1 MCVGFEN
8 AVRFLHNAPP
18 RHLYELKTYPM
29 ELPADDKFLKALAVA
44 LVDHSNGTLKDIAQ
58 AAGVSKATLN
68 RFCGTRANLVELLLN
83 HASDLMNQM
92 VADAD
97 LQHAPPLEALQRLVD
112 NHLMHREMLVFLVF
126 QWRPDSLDE
135 SSGGRRWLPYSD
147 ALDAFFLRGQRE
159 GLFRIDVGA
168 AVLTEMFAALLSGMV
183 DAERRGRVAR
193 VGMGA
198 LVTQFFLQGAAA
210 R

>member
-1 MCVGFEN
+1 
-8 AVRFLHNAPP
+8 
-18 RHLYELKTYPM
+18 M
-29 ELPADDKFLKALAVA
+29 ELPAADDKFLKALAVA

-112 NHLMHREMLVFLVF
+112 NHLMHREMLV
-126 QWRPDSLDE
+126 LDRK
-135 SSGGRRWLPYSD
+135 S
-147 ALDAFFLRGQRE
+147 
-159 GLFRIDVGA
+159 V
-168 AVLTEMFAALLSGMV
+168 V
-183 DAERRGRVAR
+183 
-193 VGMGA
+193 
-198 LVTQFFLQGAAA
+198 
-210 R
+210 

>member
-1 MCVGFEN
+1 
-8 AVRFLHNAPP
+8 
-18 RHLYELKTYPM
+18 M
-29 ELPADDKFLKALAVA
+29 ELPAADDKFLKALAVA

-159 GLFRIDVGA
+159 GLFRIDVSA

-193 VGMGA
+193 AGMGA
-198 LVTQFFLQGAAA
+198 LVTQFFLHGATTGK
-210 R
+210 

>member
-1 MCVGFEN
+1 
-8 AVRFLHNAPP
+8 
-18 RHLYELKTYPM
+18 
-29 ELPADDKFLKALAVA
+29 
-44 LVDHSNGTLKDIAQ
+44 
-58 AAGVSKATLN
+58 
-68 RFCGTRANLVELLLN
+68 
-83 HASDLMNQM
+83 
-92 VADAD
+92 
-97 LQHAPPLEALQRLVD
+97 
-112 NHLMHREMLVFLVF
+112 MHREMLVFLVF